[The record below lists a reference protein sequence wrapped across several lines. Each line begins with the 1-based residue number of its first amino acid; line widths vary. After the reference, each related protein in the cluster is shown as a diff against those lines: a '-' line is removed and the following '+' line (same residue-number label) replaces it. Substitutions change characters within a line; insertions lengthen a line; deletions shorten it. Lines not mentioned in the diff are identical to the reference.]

1 MTIRRRNNERS
12 RCGEP
17 TLTDTNDLLSDEPE
31 QLQVAF
37 PASPAFTR
45 IGRVA
50 VVGLALR
57 LGHDVATVE
66 KLRAAVDEAVQALQG
81 GGRIGVRA
89 TWTTA
94 ELIVTLDN
102 PQVDVADP
110 DTLTDRLSDL
120 VSRATTEPS
129 TIQLILDLPSP

>member
-1 MTIRRRNNERS
+1 V
-12 RCGEP
+12 
-17 TLTDTNDLLSDEPE
+17 TDTNDLRSGEPE

-37 PASPAFTR
+37 PASPTFTR

-66 KLRAAVDEAVQALQG
+66 KLRSAVDEAVQALQG

-89 TWTTA
+89 SWTT
-94 ELIVTLDN
+94 EQLTVTLNN
-102 PQVDVADP
+102 PNVDVADP
-110 DTLTDRLSDL
+110 DALAKRLSEL
-120 VSRATTEPS
+120 VTQATAEP
-129 TIQLILDLPSP
+129 TLIQLILDLPNA